1 MRLKD
6 SPDPSEK
13 NPAPL
18 VTRNLSWSLDWNLL
32 RTFLVVAEKNSITGA
47 AIELGLK
54 QPTVSNSLKR
64 LEHILDTPLAER
76 DPRNF
81 VLTKQGKALYREC
94 LDIFGSVSRLP
105 DLLASLSNTVEGHL
119 NICMASH
126 ITTPLLDD
134 TLAEFHRDNP
144 RTSFSVSIMN
154 SHEVLEAVLSKKASF
169 GVCLALPART
179 DIKSQLFYREHFGFF
194 CGPGHPLYGLK
205 KLGLDDLRGHERVTF
220 FSDELGDVLNSVAA
234 LRAQAGF
241 SERVAGASNNLE
253 EVRRMITAGLGF
265 GPLPIHVV
273 ERDIESGR
281 LWQLPPYKDAPAV
294 DITLI
299 SNPRA
304 NLNVAEAT
312 FLDKLTTLIAETP
325 LAQRTYGNTTPKR
338 PRIE

>member
-6 SPDPSEK
+6 GSGASREDSELQG
-13 NPAPL
+13 AG
-18 VTRNLSWSLDWNLL
+18 RLSWNLDWNLL
-32 RTFLVVAEKNSITGA
+32 RTFLVIAEKNSITGA

-64 LEHILDTPLAER
+64 LELVLDTPLAER

-81 VLTKQGKALYREC
+81 VLTRQGKALYREC

-119 NICMASH
+119 KICMASH
-126 ITTPLLDD
+126 ITTPLLDN
-134 TLAEFHRDNP
+134 TLAEFHRENP
-144 RTSFSVSIMN
+144 RTSFSVSIMS
-154 SHEVLEAVLSKKASF
+154 SHEVQEAVLAKTASF

-179 DIKSQLFYREHFGFF
+179 DIQSQLFYREHFGFF
-194 CGPGHPLYGLK
+194 CGPGHPLYGRK
-205 KLGLDDLRGHERVTF
+205 KLNLEDLRGHERVTF
-220 FSDELGDVLNSVAA
+220 FSDEPGDVLNPVAA

-241 SERVAGASNNLE
+241 SDRVAGASNNLE
-253 EVRRMITAGLGF
+253 EVRRMIGAGLGF

-281 LWQLPPYKDAPAV
+281 LWQLPPYRHTPAV
-294 DITLI
+294 DITLL
-299 SNPRA
+299 SNSRA

-312 FLDKLTTLIAETP
+312 FLRKLTTLIANTP
-325 LAQRTYGNTTPKR
+325 LAQRTYGNITPKR
-338 PRIE
+338 PSIK